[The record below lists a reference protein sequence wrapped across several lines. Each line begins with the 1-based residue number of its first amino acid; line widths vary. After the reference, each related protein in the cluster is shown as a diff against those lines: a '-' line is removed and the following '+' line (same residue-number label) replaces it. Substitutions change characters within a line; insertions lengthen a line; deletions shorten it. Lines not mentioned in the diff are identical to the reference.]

1 MNSYSDP
8 GQHIFWI
15 LSRASGVVALILA
28 AVSVG
33 MGLAMAMRAAK
44 GPGAMARLKQAH
56 EATAL
61 ATLIFIAA
69 HGLTLLG
76 DSYLRPGLAGIA
88 IPFVMSHKPLW
99 TGLGIIGG
107 WLAALL
113 GLSFYVRRWIG
124 PKLWRKM
131 HRWTLAVYAL
141 AVVHTLG
148 AGTDARSLW
157 LLVILI
163 ATVAPLAVM
172 AAIRLLPSDEPAGRR
187 PRRRIPLPS
196 EQLSRPVQG
205 QPLRLRTSRMTP
217 RREHHERVPRR
228 YVESP
233 RTVRAAPRSRSKSRR
248 PLQSTKALT
257 AKVAL
262 LAVIATLAIGGLIA
276 AQMAAGN
283 DPSLGPKA
291 AARASKAY
299 DLESR

>member
-15 LSRASGVVALILA
+15 LSRASGVVALILT

-44 GPGAMARLKQAH
+44 GPGAMTRLKQAH

-61 ATLIFIAA
+61 TALIFIAA
-69 HGLTLLG
+69 HGLALLG
-76 DSYLRPGLAGIA
+76 DSYLRPGLGGIT

-113 GLSFYVRRWIG
+113 GLSFYMRRWIG

-131 HRWTLAVYAL
+131 HRWTLVVYVL

-157 LLVILI
+157 LLLILI
-163 ATVAPLAVM
+163 ATVAPLAGM
-172 AAIRLLPSDEPAGRR
+172 AAIRLLPRDEPARGRR
-187 PRRRIPLPS
+187 RRRIPLPS
-196 EQLSRPVQG
+196 EQLSRPV
-205 QPLRLRTSRMTP
+205 
-217 RREHHERVPRR
+217 HE
-228 YVESP
+228 S
-233 RTVRAAPRSRSKSRR
+233 
-248 PLQSTKALT
+248 
-257 AKVAL
+257 
-262 LAVIATLAIGGLIA
+262 
-276 AQMAAGN
+276 
-283 DPSLGPKA
+283 
-291 AARASKAY
+291 AY
-299 DLESR
+299 DYEPAR

>member
-1 MNSYSDP
+1 MTSFSDP

-28 AVSVG
+28 SVSVG

-61 ATLIFIAA
+61 TALIFIAA
-69 HGLTLLG
+69 HGLALLG
-76 DSYLRPGLAGIA
+76 DSYLRPGVAGIA

-99 TGLGIIGG
+99 TGVGIIGG

-131 HRWTLAVYAL
+131 HRWTLAVYVL
-141 AVVHTLG
+141 AVIHTLG

-157 LLVILI
+157 LLLILI

-172 AAIRLLPSDEPAGRR
+172 AAIRLLPSDEPARGR
-187 PRRRIPLPS
+187 PRRRIPLPP
-196 EQLSRPVQG
+196 EQHSRPVQG
-205 QPLRLRTSRMTP
+205 S
-217 RREHHERVPRR
+217 
-228 YVESP
+228 
-233 RTVRAAPRSRSKSRR
+233 
-248 PLQSTKALT
+248 
-257 AKVAL
+257 
-262 LAVIATLAIGGLIA
+262 
-276 AQMAAGN
+276 
-283 DPSLGPKA
+283 
-291 AARASKAY
+291 AY
-299 DLESR
+299 DYEPAG